1 MYMKLPL
8 VQVKKKQIIFN
19 TPPPQ
24 KKNMYRHS
32 YPFGN
37 PKLITHRPST

>member
-24 KKNMYRHS
+24 KKICTDIVI
-32 YPFGN
+32 PLET

>member
-19 TPPPQ
+19 TPPP
-24 KKNMYRHS
+24 KKKYVQ
-32 YPFGN
+32 
-37 PKLITHRPST
+37 T

>member
-1 MYMKLPL
+1 MKLPL

-19 TPPPQ
+19 TPPPL
-24 KKNMYRHS
+24 KKKICTDIVI
-32 YPFGN
+32 PLET